1 MPPRISPYCRMDTK
15 AYSPAN
21 GTKEAQPPIDDTHTT
36 GDDIPWL
43 KLAVPL
49 DLLEKLLR
57 EQRLCAADV
66 RCLDNTSKHHLARL
80 CLKSCATCLAAPP
93 ATVDDDHRT

>member
-1 MPPRISPYCRMDTK
+1 MDTK
-15 AYSPAN
+15 AYTPAN
-21 GTKEAQPPIDDTHTT
+21 GTKDAQTSIGGTHPP

-49 DLLEKLLR
+49 DLLEKLLS

-66 RCLDNTSKHHLARL
+66 RCLDNTSKHQLARL
-80 CLKSCATCLAAPP
+80 CLKSCAACLGALP
-93 ATVDDDHRT
+93 ATVDDDRRT